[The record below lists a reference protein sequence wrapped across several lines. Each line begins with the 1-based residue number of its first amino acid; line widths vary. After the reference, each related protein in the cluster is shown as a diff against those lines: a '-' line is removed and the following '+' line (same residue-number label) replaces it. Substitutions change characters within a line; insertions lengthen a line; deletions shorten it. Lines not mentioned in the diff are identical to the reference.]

1 MAYTTID
8 KPTDYFN
15 TVLYTGD
22 ASSPRTISGVGFSPD
37 WVWCKNR
44 TTAND
49 NRLVDQV
56 RGANKELSSNRTLA
70 EYSDN
75 SDGNL
80 TAFTSDGFTITQ
92 GSANINN
99 WNKNTDSY
107 VVWNWLAGGT
117 ASSNTD
123 GSITSSVSA
132 STTAGISIVSYT
144 GNATN
149 GATVGHGLGAVPDM
163 LIGKDLSDGS
173 GWGIWHKNLS
183 GATYRLAFTTDAQS
197 NDSFLFGG
205 SGNTLPTS
213 TVFTL
218 GSGGGLNG
226 SNANIVY
233 AFTSIKGYSKFG
245 SYTGNGNN
253 DGTFVY
259 TGFKP
264 AFLMVKKS
272 SASGSDWNLHHNK
285 SPGFNVNDNYLAPN
299 SSAAEVTNNSFQ
311 IFDLLSNGF
320 KCRGTGTG
328 TNASGETHIYMAF
341 AENPFVTSGGI
352 PTTAR

>member
-1 MAYTTID
+1 MSYTNGLD
-8 KPTDYFN
+8 DPTLYFN

-123 GSITSSVSA
+123 GTITSTVSA
-132 STTAGISIVSYT
+132 NTTAGFSIATWT
-144 GNATN
+144 GTGSN
-149 GATVGHGLGAVPDM
+149 GSVGHGLGGVDFMIIKDRDNSRNWYTWNKTFAYNDRIKLDTNSAKETATDNMTALPDSTKINM
-163 LIGKDLSDGS
+163 STSTQNNGS
-173 GWGIWHKNLS
+173 GINYVGYFFKRKK
-183 GATYRLAFTTDAQS
+183 ATASSEATQEMEMQMEH
-197 NDSFLFGG
+197 LFIQD
-205 SGNTLPTS
+205 
-213 TVFTL
+213 
-218 GSGGGLNG
+218 LN
-226 SNANIVY
+226 
-233 AFTSIKGYSKFG
+233 
-245 SYTGNGNN
+245 
-253 DGTFVY
+253 
-259 TGFKP
+259 
-264 AFLMVKKS
+264 
-272 SASGSDWNLHHNK
+272 
-285 SPGFNVNDNYLAPN
+285 
-299 SSAAEVTNNSFQ
+299 Q
-311 IFDLLSNGF
+311 LL
-320 KCRGTGTG
+320 
-328 TNASGETHIYMAF
+328 
-341 AENPFVTSGGI
+341 
-352 PTTAR
+352 